1 MTIIH
6 AKFKFNSKSSA
17 KKKGNQYFYEKKRR
31 KDFLVAVNEDFV
43 YNDFALG
50 VLTLN
55 VTSFIL

>member
-1 MTIIH
+1 MQ
-6 AKFKFNSKSSA
+6 NSSSTVKA
-17 KKKGNQYFYEKKRR
+17 QLQKKETSIFMKKR